1 MWGLVLNIPYPTDIE
16 NNHMKVNLN
25 QNQEPQRDGKTFIA
39 TDIKKESE
47 RFDQFGNKID
57 PLTKQIISTNSNE
70 EEK

>member
-1 MWGLVLNIPYPTDIE
+1 
-16 NNHMKVNLN
+16 MKVNLN